1 LRSTVARYTFRR
13 MKPRFLVL
21 TISTIVAFAILVSLG
36 MWQLQ
41 RRDWK
46 HALIERIEARADAP
60 ARPLEQVLDRWRRDQ
75 DVEYMRVEM
84 TGELRADQEY
94 HIYQIR
100 DGRAG
105 WRVVSPFE
113 TGGHIVMLDRGFVP
127 EPLKDPQAR
136 ADQPVPEGTI
146 TVTGLARAPG
156 QSNFVTP
163 ENEPQRNRWYWRDL
177 ESIVAQLPPQARDR
191 AAPFF
196 VEAEAGALPG
206 EWPRDGVTQLRLRD
220 KHLSYALTWF
230 GLALTLLGV
239 YAAYI
244 VSRRRGARQS
254 PQAT

>member
-1 LRSTVARYTFRR
+1 

-21 TISTIVAFAILVSLG
+21 TISTIVAFAILVALG
-36 MWQLQ
+36 TWQLQ

-46 HALIERIEARADAP
+46 HGLIERIEARADAP
-60 ARPLEQVLDRWRRDQ
+60 AKPLAAVLARWRRDR

-84 TGELRADQEY
+84 TGELRAGEEF

-113 TGGHIVMLDRGFVP
+113 TAGHIVMLDRGFVP
-127 EPLKDPQAR
+127 EPLKEPQSR
-136 ADQPVPEGTI
+136 AQQPVPDGQI
-146 TVTGLARAPG
+146 TVTGLARATG
-156 QSNFVTP
+156 ESNFVTP

-177 ESIVAQLPPQARDR
+177 ESIVAQLPADERER

-196 VEAEAGALPG
+196 VEAEADALPG
-206 EWPRDGVTQLRLRD
+206 QWPRGGVTQLRLRD

-230 GLALTLLGV
+230 GLALTLIGV
-239 YAAYI
+239 YIAYV
-244 VSRRRGARQS
+244 VSRRDGGRRSAEAG
-254 PQAT
+254 

>member
-1 LRSTVARYTFRR
+1 
-13 MKPRFLVL
+13 MKPRLLVL
-21 TISTIVAFAILVSLG
+21 TISALVALAILISLG

-60 ARPLEQVLDRWRRDQ
+60 ARPLEEALARWRRDR

-84 TGELRADQEY
+84 TGDLRADQEF
-94 HIYQIR
+94 HIYTIR
-100 DGRAG
+100 DGVAG

-113 TGGHIVMLDRGFVP
+113 TDGRIVMLDRGFVR
-127 EPLKDPQAR
+127 EALKALEAR
-136 ADQPVPEGTI
+136 ADQPVPEGEI

-156 QSNFVTP
+156 EANFVTP

-177 ESIVAQLPPQARDR
+177 DSIVAQLPVDERKR

-206 EWPRDGVTQLRLRD
+206 QWPRGGVTQLRLHDR
-220 KHLSYALTWF
+220 HLSYALTWF
-230 GLALTLLGV
+230 GLALTLIGV
-239 YAAYI
+239 YAAY
-244 VSRRRGARQS
+244 VFSRRDGGRQS
-254 PQAT
+254 AQVG